1 MTRSNE
7 SCLQLAA
14 RVGHVQICKRL
25 LLRKAEVNFT
35 DCKGATPLYI
45 ACQEGHHQ
53 VRLSVLWV
61 VGCFFGFHAPLPTT
75 KWATPPISWF
85 DGFECIIYLP
95 HLCLLLQVVE
105 LLLQAKASTAMGN
118 GEMAFDCGCVSS
130 GRHCPREGDASQ
142 ATGTA
147 LTRVKNTNMATS
159 IFIEA
164 QKFGQKEVHT
174 GRYSHCWPLF
184 AAIRG
189 HHDRVVRLLLNR
201 KLRPLVDVNHVDAF
215 GAIALAVAKSPL
227 HAVPSPPDPVQERAR
242 LRNIVDID
250 ERVLAEEEAASVEE
264 ARQSKE
270 RKRARIISLL
280 EAQEATTVGEI
291 LRQRE
296 RARLDAEMRRLARSK
311 WAPAERYEKA
321 LAILRRVFNGFFA
334 RREFAQK
341 KFVLTCTVPFALF
354 GDYYV
359 C

>member
-1 MTRSNE
+1 MSDSTFSGSN
-7 SCLQLAA
+7 LARA
-14 RVGHVQICKRL
+14 
-25 LLRKAEVNFT
+25 
-35 DCKGATPLYI
+35 
-45 ACQEGHHQ
+45 
-53 VRLSVLWV
+53 
-61 VGCFFGFHAPLPTT
+61 FFDMIVFV
-75 KWATPPISWF
+75 
-85 DGFECIIYLP
+85 
-95 HLCLLLQVVE
+95 QVVE
-105 LLLQAKASTAMGN
+105 LLLQAKANTAMGN
-118 GEMAFDCGCVSS
+118 GEMAFDCGCVSN
-130 GRHCPREGDASQ
+130 GRHCPCASDSNQ
-142 ATGTA
+142 TMGNA
-147 LTRVKNTNMATS
+147 LTSVRNTNMPTS

-215 GAIALAVAKSPL
+215 GTIALAVATSPL
-227 HAVPSPPDPVQERAR
+227 HGVPLPPDPIQERAR
-242 LRNIVDID
+242 LREIVDID
-250 ERVLAEEEAASVEE
+250 ERFLAEEEAMSTEE

-270 RKRARIISLL
+270 RKRARIIALL

-341 KFVLTCTVPFALF
+341 KCVTT
-354 GDYYV
+354 
-359 C
+359 